1 MAKILLVE
9 DNPAA
14 VKRIKQFISKIDTIH
29 VISVCSEANIAYSLS
44 QQEKFD
50 LFILDI
56 QLSDYKG
63 TSLAKQLRNLPE
75 YKYTPIIF
83 ETALAGEE
91 LTAYRDVKCYSFL
104 IKPYSETEFQ
114 TAFCDALGLS
124 SKLLQEEKHIQ
135 IEQKQFILDY
145 NVSEIAYIEAFGKK
159 VIVHINSRILGI
171 KEDTISGYTLGR
183 MASLIDEP
191 SFVQCHKSYIINT
204 AHIEKIDKTE
214 RFIFLKGF
222 AEKIPVGNKFQ
233 SALW

>member
-14 VKRIKQFISKIDTIH
+14 VKRIKQFIGKIDKLHI
-29 VISVCSEANIAYSLS
+29 ISVCGEANIAYSLS
-44 QQEKFD
+44 QKEKFD

-56 QLSDYKG
+56 QLADYKG
-63 TSLAKQLRNLPE
+63 TSLAKQLRSLPE

-114 TAFCDALGLS
+114 TAFCEALGLS
-124 SKLLQEEKHIQ
+124 SKLLQEDKHIQ

-145 NVSEIAYIEAFGKK
+145 SVAEIAYIEAFGKK
-159 VIVHINSRILGI
+159 VIIHINSRILGI
-171 KEDTISGYTLGR
+171 KEDTISGYTLSG
-183 MASLIDEP
+183 MVSLINEP
-191 SFVQCHKSYIINT
+191 TFVQCHKSYAVNI
-204 AHIEKIDKTE
+204 AHIEKIDKSE
-214 RFIFLKGF
+214 RLISLKGF

-233 SALW
+233 SAIC

>member
-14 VKRIKQFISKIDTIH
+14 VKRIKQFISKIDTSP
-29 VISVCSEANIAYSLS
+29 VTSVCGEAGTAYSLS
-44 QQEKFD
+44 QKEKFD

-56 QLSDYKG
+56 QLADYKG

-104 IKPYSETEFQ
+104 IKPYSQTEFQ
-114 TAFCDALGLS
+114 TAFCDALCLS

-145 NVSEIAYIEAFGKK
+145 NVAEIVYIEAFGKK
-159 VIVHINSRILGI
+159 VIIHTNSRILGI
-171 KEDTISGYTLGR
+171 KKDTISGYTLGGII
-183 MASLIDEP
+183 SFIGEP
-191 SFVQCHKSYIINT
+191 FFVQCHKSYAVNT
-204 AHIEKIDKTE
+204 THIEKIDKTE
-214 RFIFLKGF
+214 RLISLKGF

-233 SALW
+233 SAIW

>member
-14 VKRIKQFISKIDTIH
+14 VKRIRQLIGRLDTSH
-29 VISVCSEANIAYSLS
+29 VISVCGEAGAAYALS
-44 QQEKFD
+44 QKETFD

-56 QLSDYKG
+56 QLTDYKG
-63 TSLAKQLRNLPE
+63 TSLAKQLRGLPE

-91 LTAYRDVKCYSFL
+91 LSAYRDVKCYSFL
-104 IKPYSETEFQ
+104 IKPYSEAEFQ
-114 TAFCDALGLS
+114 AAFCDALCLS
-124 SKLLQEEKHIQ
+124 SKLLREEKHIQ

-145 NVSEIAYIEAFGKK
+145 HVAEIAYIEALGKK
-159 VIVHINSRILGI
+159 ITVHINSRMLGI
-171 KEDTISGYTLGR
+171 KADTISGYTLSG
-183 MASLIDEP
+183 MISLIDEP
-191 SFVQCHKSYIINT
+191 SFVQCHKSYAVNT
-204 AHIEKIDKTE
+204 AHIEKIDKTN
-214 RFIFLKGF
+214 RLISLKGF